1 MELRPNFASIVRDLD
16 EFSFTDEKWMKSRTR
31 NFDKPLNIYEMH
43 LGSWKRKD
51 ADKQDDP
58 DRKVEE
64 GWYQYDEIAEDL
76 IAYLKENHYTHVE
89 FMPLSEHP
97 FDGSWGYQNTGFFA
111 PTARYGTAQQ
121 LQKLVNSLHRAGLG
135 AIIDFVPAHFA
146 MDHYALRHYDGSDLY
161 EYPASDVSDSEW
173 GSCNFLFSRREVACF
188 FQPELPKE
196 DEFRTASA
204 ASHSDADRRGLHIL
218 PGLYEACGSGRAR
231 FRLQVGSGLDE

>member
-1 MELRPNFASIVRDLD
+1 
-16 EFSFTDEKWMKSRTR
+16 
-31 NFDKPLNIYEMH
+31 
-43 LGSWKRKD
+43 
-51 ADKQDDP
+51 
-58 DRKVEE
+58 
-64 GWYQYDEIAEDL
+64 
-76 IAYLKENHYTHVE
+76 
-89 FMPLSEHP
+89 MPLSEHP

-188 FQPELPKE
+188 MQ
-196 DEFRTASA
+196 SA
-204 ASHSDADRRGLHIL
+204 ANYWLWTRSA
-218 PGLYEACGSGRAR
+218 
-231 FRLQVGSGLDE
+231 V